1 MFIDI
6 VHPKLTN
13 AYNAK
18 TLVPNLNY
26 ILFSLISE
34 KMIEMINFQFRIYLA
49 EFLNLYTFANPV
61 SIMLTSRYTFIRN
74 FTFIR
79 TAILAIGLIV
89 TLIATQI
96 PLVVQTSTIKNV
108 CWARVQE
115 SVFSDLEIF
124 RMGDLSD
131 DFVFEGWGVGG
142 AGVEVGL

>member
-49 EFLNLYTFANPV
+49 EFLNLYTFANFV
-61 SIMLTSRYTFIRN
+61 SLMLTSRYTFIRN

-79 TAILAIGLIV
+79 TAILAIGFNCDAYCYTNTPCSPNLNH
-89 TLIATQI
+89 
-96 PLVVQTSTIKNV
+96 KE
-108 CWARVQE
+108 RVLGE
-115 SVFSDLEIF
+115 SPGECILGSRNI
-124 RMGDLSD
+124 
-131 DFVFEGWGVGG
+131 
-142 AGVEVGL
+142 